1 MTMKTRTLLLP
12 LTLLASTAAVSGI
25 PLTQPVLLEQQKPTE
40 TPSHAPRSELDV
52 LQDIHRQLVLNH
64 QALMRL
70 QAAPQTCLSQE
81 DTSSTKP

>member
-1 MTMKTRTLLLP
+1 MTIKKRTLLLP
-12 LTLLASTAAVSGI
+12 LILFASTATAFGI
-25 PLTQPVLLEQQKPTE
+25 PFTQPVLREQQKPTE
-40 TPSHAPRSELDV
+40 PPVHKPRSELDV

-81 DTSSTKP
+81 DNPSAKP